1 MSDNRRVRS
10 RADVATDAPARY
22 AEQLVSPLGRK
33 VDVETIPEGARAGT
47 GHGDGPPAAD
57 PLTQTGAPW
66 LNEAEMQTWLR
77 VLRLVMLLPGSLD
90 RQLRRDAGLTH
101 VSYMILATLSDAPG
115 SAMRMT
121 ELAQE
126 TATSQSRLSHA
137 VSALEQRGW
146 VARRPCPQ
154 DRRGQIAALT
164 DSGRRVLEQTAPG
177 HVAQVRATVL
187 DPLTPSEVHQLSAL
201 LAKIVAPL
209 EADDTR
215 AYGAV
220 PPLAP

>member
-1 MSDNRRVRS
+1 MT
-10 RADVATDAPARY
+10 A
-22 AEQLVSPLGRK
+22 
-33 VDVETIPEGARAGT
+33 PEGAQAVGTGGGEDQPAAAPPTGAGT
-47 GHGDGPPAAD
+47 R
-57 PLTQTGAPW
+57 W
-66 LNEAEMQTWLR
+66 LDETEMQAWLH

-115 SAMRMT
+115 TAMRMT
-121 ELAQE
+121 ELARE

-154 DRRGQIAALT
+154 DRRGQVAALT
-164 DSGRRVLEQTAPG
+164 DAGRRLLEQTAPG

-201 LAKIVAPL
+201 LAKIVTPL
-209 EADDTR
+209 ETDDARAD
-215 AYGAV
+215 GAV
-220 PPLAP
+220 PPVAP